1 MTINNNTLETFKQK
15 LLLKLPFYYN
25 ILYSSDGK
33 SIRTAIYMDKNIVNT
48 VQRKE
53 FIFQTF
59 LPLIK
64 SFEEETGL
72 DVRVSGMPYIRTLNA
87 QNIID
92 EIGVFVFSAMLLTT
106 FIFFFSL
113 GLIVPHLYQCLL

>member
-1 MTINNNTLETFKQK
+1 MKKKKFILQNALGDDNINNNTLETFKQK

-53 FIFQTF
+53 FIFQT
-59 LPLIK
+59 L
-64 SFEEETGL
+64 S
-72 DVRVSGMPYIRTLNA
+72 
-87 QNIID
+87 
-92 EIGVFVFSAMLLTT
+92 
-106 FIFFFSL
+106 
-113 GLIVPHLYQCLL
+113 H